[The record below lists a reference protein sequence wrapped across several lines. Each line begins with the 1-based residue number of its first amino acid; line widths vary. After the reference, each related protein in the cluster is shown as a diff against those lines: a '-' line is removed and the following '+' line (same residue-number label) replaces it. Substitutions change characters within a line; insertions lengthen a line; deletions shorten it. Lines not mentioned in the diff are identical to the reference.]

1 MARNRGGR
9 AVNGW
14 IVVDKPVGLTSTQVV
29 GRVRRVCQPQKV
41 GHGGTLDPL
50 ATGLLPIAMGEAT
63 KTVPYIMDGA
73 KLYRFT
79 VRWGIATATDDAE
92 GEVVETSP
100 LRPTAVEI
108 EAVLPQFLGEIEQ
121 IPPIFSAVKVAG
133 KRAYDKARADEV
145 FTLEPRRV
153 TISSLKLLE
162 DLGPGP
168 GSNHGGPGDPDHA
181 SFLVG
186 CGKGTYM
193 RALARDL
200 GRALGTCAHVTAL
213 RRIAV
218 GPFTEAHAI
227 SLESLEALGHSA
239 ADSGAVLPIET
250 ALDDIPALALTET
263 EANRLRC
270 GQVVSMLARAN
281 RERIRDFTNGAIV
294 YATSGGKPVALARYE
309 AGDIHPVRVLNV

>member
-1 MARNRGGR
+1 MARNRSGR

-14 IVVDKPVGLTSTQVV
+14 VVIDKPIGLTSTQVL
-29 GRVRRVCQPQKV
+29 GRVRRVFQPRKI

-79 VRWGIATATDDAE
+79 LRWGIATATDDAE
-92 GEVVETSP
+92 GKVVETSP
-100 LRPTAVEI
+100 ARPTRAEI

-121 IPPIFSAVKVAG
+121 TPPIFSAVKVAG
-133 KRAYDKARADEV
+133 QRAYDKARAEED
-145 FTLEPRRV
+145 FALEPRQV
-153 TISSLKLLE
+153 LITSLKLLE
-162 DLGPGP
+162 DVEPEQ
-168 GSNHGGPGDPDHA
+168 GGPDHA
-181 SFLVG
+181 TFLAG
-186 CGKGTYM
+186 CGKGAYM

-270 GQVVSMLARAN
+270 GQAVCMLARAN